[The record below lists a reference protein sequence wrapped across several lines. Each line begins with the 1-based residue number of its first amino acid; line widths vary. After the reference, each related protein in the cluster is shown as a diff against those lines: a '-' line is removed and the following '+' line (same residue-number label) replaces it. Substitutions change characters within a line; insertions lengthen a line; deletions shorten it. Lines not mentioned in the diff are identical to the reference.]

1 MQFQDVHSAALR
13 ADADGE
19 TLVMGFKFGKVIGD
33 QGIVKPE
40 GDFLRFHYVE
50 DLEAQLQSSILLD
63 ECKFTN
69 GGYAKM
75 IPTSPFAGY
84 FKEAQCL

>member
-1 MQFQDVHSAALR
+1 MKFQDVHSAALR

-40 GDFLRFHYVE
+40 GNFLRFHFVE

-63 ECKFTN
+63 EGKFTN

-75 IPTSPFAGY
+75 VPTSPFAGY
-84 FKEAQCL
+84 FQEAQCL